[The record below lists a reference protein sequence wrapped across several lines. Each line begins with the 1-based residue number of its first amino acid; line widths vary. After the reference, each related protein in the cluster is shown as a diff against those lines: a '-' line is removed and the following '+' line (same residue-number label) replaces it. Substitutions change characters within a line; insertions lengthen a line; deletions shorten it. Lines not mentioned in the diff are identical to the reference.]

1 MWANLGLHALCGWL
15 LGVLCHGQ
23 GAALAPSFSGLRPVG
38 VLIDLTDASSCGPWH
53 YSDKGKP
60 AGEVGREGEEEAF
73 PFTGAGG
80 SGVASVI
87 RLNSGGSSTMERM
100 GLSLEQAKE
109 VAARLWEAGEPP
121 GCAWCVRLDEENEE
135 EG

>member
-1 MWANLGLHALCGWL
+1 MRRAAD
-15 LGVLCHGQ
+15 HGIIPIRASPQ
-23 GAALAPSFSGLRPVG
+23 GKVG
-38 VLIDLTDASSCGPWH
+38 Q
-53 YSDKGKP
+53 
-60 AGEVGREGEEEAF
+60 EGEEEAC

-100 GLSLEQAKE
+100 GLSLEPAKE
-109 VAARLWEAGEPP
+109 VAARLREAGEPP

-135 EG
+135 ETTERPLPSGP

>member
-1 MWANLGLHALCGWL
+1 MWANLGLHALGGWL
-15 LGVLCHGQ
+15 LGVLCDGQ
-23 GAALAPSFSGLRPVG
+23 GAALAPFFSGLRPVG
-38 VLIDLTDASSCGPWH
+38 VLGDPARAAGCGPWH

-60 AGEVGREGEEEAF
+60 AGEVGREGEEEAC

>member
-1 MWANLGLHALCGWL
+1 
-15 LGVLCHGQ
+15 VLCNGQ

-38 VLIDLTDASSCGPWH
+38 VLVDLTDASSCRPWH
-53 YSDKGKP
+53 YCDKGKP
-60 AGEVGREGEEEAF
+60 AGEVGRKGEEEACL
-73 PFTGAGG
+73 FTGAGG

-100 GLSLEQAKE
+100 ELSLEQAKE

-121 GCAWCVRLDEENEE
+121 GCAWCVRLEENEE
-135 EG
+135 EASDPPSALRMGT